1 MTREIH
7 VQKFRDALSRLEE
20 RYQDY
25 VQNKDWVPAFLVE
38 SLKESCIQRF
48 AMCFDTAWK
57 HMKKYL
63 EEQLGNVDLP
73 NSPNPIFKAAFAS
86 KVIDD
91 AEMWIAY
98 NDHRRATSHDYSG
111 RKAEEALAVIGS
123 FIITSIALYEKIS
136 GEPW

>member
-1 MTREIH
+1 LTREIH

-20 RYQDY
+20 RYHDY
-25 VQNKDWVPAFLVE
+25 VQYKDWVPAFLVE

-73 NSPNPIFKAAFAS
+73 K
-86 KVIDD
+86 
-91 AEMWIAY
+91 
-98 NDHRRATSHDYSG
+98 R
-111 RKAEEALAVIGS
+111 
-123 FIITSIALYEKIS
+123 
-136 GEPW
+136 